1 MVRKIAIVKQFPGGV
16 LFVAPAGT
24 PLPTDASEKLN
35 EAFKN
40 VADLNEDGITRSTD
54 VTTTDINNMS
64 GEKAASFIASYE
76 ETFQFVMLETN
87 AATLSAR
94 YGKDRVTSS
103 GDDVISFTTG
113 MPKNEHVS
121 IIADLLLSGMNKKQ
135 RIVIPDAVL
144 TDTGDLQYHSG
155 DAITYDVTFSTF
167 PDKQG
172 NNSYN
177 YFADLGASQPS
188 SASSEHNNV

>member
-64 GEKAASFIASYE
+64 GEKAASF
-76 ETFQFVMLETN
+76 
-87 AATLSAR
+87 LSL
-94 YGKDRVTSS
+94 
-103 GDDVISFTTG
+103 I
-113 MPKNEHVS
+113 H
-121 IIADLLLSGMNKKQ
+121 I
-135 RIVIPDAVL
+135 
-144 TDTGDLQYHSG
+144 
-155 DAITYDVTFSTF
+155 
-167 PDKQG
+167 
-172 NNSYN
+172 
-177 YFADLGASQPS
+177 
-188 SASSEHNNV
+188 